1 MDKCAEGVQSNYHKK
16 YMENQKHVKD
26 RCHKISK
33 LSSLFLVY
41 MYSWL
46 KRQPQFLV
54 LSDKFCSWFTCILC
68 FKSGTSQIQVT
79 TEIEKYI

>member
-1 MDKCAEGVQSNYHKK
+1 VQKEY
-16 YMENQKHVKD
+16 NQITIKNIWRTTKQVKD
-26 RCHKISK
+26 KCHKISK

-46 KRQPQFLV
+46 KRQPQFSV

-68 FKSGTSQIQVT
+68 FICFKSGNSQIQVT